1 MAFLTQTTLSL
12 DETTDIVNRLRERF
26 PKIKGPKSQDIC
38 YATENRQV
46 AVKAVAPMTD
56 LLLVVG
62 SKNSSNSQRL
72 VEVCQRSGVASY
84 LVDDELDVQLE
95 WLENVNSV
103 AITAGASAPEHLV
116 EQLIAFLQA
125 NGFGALEEIEIK
137 EEDVR
142 FSLPP
147 ELTQIQAIA
156 AV

>member
-1 MAFLTQTTLSL
+1 M
-12 DETTDIVNRLRERF
+12 
-26 PKIKGPKSQDIC
+26 
-38 YATENRQV
+38 
-46 AVKAVAPMTD
+46 
-56 LLLVVG
+56 
-62 SKNSSNSQRL
+62 
-72 VEVCQRSGVASY
+72 ASY

-116 EQLIAFLQA
+116 EQLIAFLQG